1 MILTCALQGLRYGQ
15 LGLQHNG
22 LVMEE
27 VTGWGGGGEGG
38 DGAAGG

>member
-1 MILTCALQGLRYGQ
+1 MILTCALQGLRYGP

-27 VTGWGGGGEGG
+27 VTGWGRKGG